1 MAKQRRRFSREFKM
15 EAVGRVLEGDRSLT
29 SIAREIGVSNV
40 VLTRWR
46 DSFLREGAFGGN
58 DESWMKRFARFTRRA
73 AVPTA
78 ARVCTQCYAAMA
90 FTAVVSVSLVS

>member
-46 DSFLREGAFGGN
+46 DSFLSEGAFGGN
-58 DESWMKRFARFTRRA
+58 EDPDQELRRLRREVETLRQERDFLKKALGYFARD
-73 AVPTA
+73 P
-78 ARVCTQCYAAMA
+78 Q
-90 FTAVVSVSLVS
+90 